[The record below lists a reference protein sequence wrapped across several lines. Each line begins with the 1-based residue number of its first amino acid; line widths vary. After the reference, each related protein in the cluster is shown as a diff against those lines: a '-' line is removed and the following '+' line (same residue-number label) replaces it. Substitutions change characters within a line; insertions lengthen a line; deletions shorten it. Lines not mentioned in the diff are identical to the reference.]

1 MDEESSARQDRK
13 SAERGQRGD
22 PERDPRP
29 NFGATNPEPELRD
42 LIGDMPPEEFRRY
55 GHQVVDWLADY
66 FEHPERYPVQPDVKP
81 GALVDALPASAPD
94 KGEPMERILEDFEKQ
109 ILPHVTHWNHPGFMG
124 YFATTG
130 SAPGILAETLI
141 AGLNNIGLLWETSP
155 ALTELE
161 QVTLRW
167 LAEWLDL
174 PTNWFGMTLAGASV
188 ASLHAVIAAREA
200 AREQDRATGREF
212 DIEKLVLYA
221 SEQAHSSIE
230 KTMLVLGLDRDHCR
244 KIAVDAE
251 FRMCPEELQEAVR
264 ADLAAG
270 LRPFCIVGTVG
281 TTSTTSVDPI
291 SALADVAARH
301 SLWLHV
307 DAAYAGAAGILPE
320 KRPLL
325 DGCERADT
333 FLFNPHKWLF
343 TPMELTAFYCRR
355 PEELRQALSLV
366 PDYLRS
372 GEDPRAVNF
381 MEYALPLGRRFRA
394 LKLWFVMRYFGR
406 EGLSANLREHIR
418 LAECFAKR
426 VDEHP
431 EFERLAPVPF
441 SVVCFRYRPGGLPE
455 DALNE
460 LNRCLIE
467 AINAGGE
474 FFLSNTVLDGRF
486 TLRVAI
492 GNIHTRG
499 EHLDRLWE
507 LLVKKAGE
515 LTPDGGVSTR

>member
-1 MDEESSARQDRK
+1 MKETGRAKQAGK
-13 SAERGQRGD
+13 SAEPGPDGAPENTSPLDSSVAD
-22 PERDPRP
+22 PDPDSR
-29 NFGATNPEPELRD
+29 E

-66 FEHPERYPVQPDVKP
+66 FEHPEHYAVQPNVRP
-81 GALVDALPASAPD
+81 GALIDALPPSAPD
-94 KGEPMERILEDFEKQ
+94 KGEPMEHILDDFEKQ

-141 AGLNNIGLLWETSP
+141 AGLNNIGLLWNTSP

-167 LAEWLDL
+167 LAEWLKL
-174 PTNWFGMTLAGASV
+174 PASWFGMTLAGASV

-200 AREQDRATGREF
+200 AREQDQAAGRQL
-212 DIEKLVLYA
+212 DIDKLVLYT

-230 KTMLVLGLDRDHCR
+230 KTMLVLGLRRDHCR
-244 KIAVDAE
+244 KVPVDTE
-251 FRMCPEELQEAVR
+251 FRMCPEKLEQAIQ
-264 ADLAAG
+264 AALAAG

-291 SALADVAARH
+291 PALADIAARY

-307 DAAYAGAAGILPE
+307 DAAYAGSAGILPE
-320 KRPLL
+320 KRHFLH
-325 DGCERADT
+325 GCERADS

-355 PEELRQALSLV
+355 PEVLRRALSLV

-372 GEDPRAVNF
+372 RQDPRAVNF

-406 EGLSANLREHIR
+406 DGLSANLREHIR
-418 LAECFAKR
+418 LAEEFAQR

-441 SVVCFRYRPGGLPE
+441 SVVCFRYRPPGLPE
-455 DALNE
+455 DSLNE
-460 LNRCLIE
+460 LNRRLVE
-467 AINAGGE
+467 AINAGGD
-474 FFLSNTVLDGRF
+474 FFLSSTVLDSRF
-486 TLRVAI
+486 SLRVAI

-499 EHLDRLWE
+499 THVDRLWE
-507 LLVKKAGE
+507 LLTAKAAEIGS
-515 LTPDGGVSTR
+515 PAA

>member
-1 MDEESSARQDRK
+1 MKETGQTGK
-13 SAERGQRGD
+13 SAEPEPGRD
-22 PERDPRP
+22 PENSSPPD
-29 NFGATNPEPELRD
+29 FGVADPEPDVRD
-42 LIGDMPPEEFRRY
+42 VIGDMPSEEFRRY
-55 GHQVVDWLADY
+55 GHQVVDWLAGY
-66 FEHPERYPVQPDVKP
+66 FEHPERYAVQPAVRP
-81 GALVDALPASAPD
+81 GALIDALPPSAPD
-94 KGEPMERILEDFEKQ
+94 QGEPMERILGDFEKQ

-141 AGLNNIGLLWETSP
+141 AGLNNIGLLWSTSP

-167 LAEWLDL
+167 LAEWLEL
-174 PTNWFGMTLAGASV
+174 PASWFGMTLAGASV

-200 AREQDRATGREF
+200 AREQEQAAGRELGI
-212 DIEKLVLYA
+212 DKLVLYT

-230 KTMLVLGLDRDHCR
+230 KTMLVLGLRRDQCR
-244 KIAVDAE
+244 KIPVDTEYRMRPEKLAE
-251 FRMCPEELQEAVR
+251 AIET
-264 ADLAAG
+264 DLAAG

-291 SALADVAARH
+291 PALADIAARH

-307 DAAYAGAAGILPE
+307 DAAYAGSAGILPE
-320 KRPLL
+320 KRHFL
-325 DGCERADT
+325 DGCEQADT

-343 TPMELTAFYCRR
+343 TPMDLTAFYCRR
-355 PEELRQALSLV
+355 PEVLRRALSLV

-372 GEDPRAVNF
+372 QQDPRAVNF

-418 LAECFAKR
+418 LAEEFAKR

-431 EFERLAPVPF
+431 EFQRLAPVPF
-441 SVVCFRYRPGGLPE
+441 SVVCFRYRPPGLPE
-455 DALNE
+455 DSLNE
-460 LNRCLIE
+460 INRRLID
-467 AINAGGE
+467 AVNAGGE
-474 FFLSNTVLDGRF
+474 FFLSSTVLDDRF
-486 TLRVAI
+486 SLRVAI

-499 EHLDRLWE
+499 VHLDRLWR
-507 LLVKKAGE
+507 LLTLKAGE
-515 LTPDGGVSTR
+515 TGNS